1 MRPAIARVF
10 HAGLASAAIAFGTP
24 ALTADM
30 ASQIAVVDTERAV
43 METEDGLRMRATLK
57 KLFDERQL
65 LLDEKQN
72 QLQNERE
79 ELEKQ
84 RGVLS
89 RDVLAQRAE
98 KWQIEAAQVQQMF
111 VEYNQELQKK
121 QNELMQPILNQALK
135 IVQTLAARDGYV
147 MVVDKQAVRYFRPEL
162 DLTDKVIKAY
172 NGGESAVPAKAAAP
186 KAKPNAP
193 KAAKAQ

>member
-1 MRPAIARVF
+1 MLPAIARVL
-10 HAGLASAAIAFGTP
+10 HAGLAAATIALAAP
-24 ALTADM
+24 ALTADV
-30 ASQIAVVDTERAV
+30 ATQIAVIDTERAV

-65 LLDEKQN
+65 QLDEKQN
-72 QLQNERE
+72 SLQKERE
-79 ELEKQ
+79 DLEKQ

-111 VEYNQELQKK
+111 VEFNQELQKK

-135 IVQTLAARDGYV
+135 IVQNIATQDGYV

-162 DLTDKVIKAY
+162 DVTDAVIKAY
-172 NGGESAVPAKAAAP
+172 NGSDSATGTAAP
-186 KAKPNAP
+186 APTP
-193 KAAKAQ
+193 KASK